1 MTFST
6 KIQHVIL
13 ATKFIILN
21 SIRNT
26 YYVHTLYNATIF
38 SREQKRKF
46 ALPCFCFSFLTSPI
60 YTLCMSWLYGWALF
74 EEKTFSII
82 LLLSSFHLLVAEYGD
97 QSYYCTLKMTLFVC
111 ISLVCIF
118 FLPVSFL
125 SFVAILYWLTIL
137 PTHYRHVVG
146 IYMHNVH
153 TYLCLLAIITWQ
165 NDETL
170 GASTWFLFK
179 GLAERYSFSLFSLPY
194 SFVQTILS
202 LSLCSASNQARKVYF
217 PSRNML
223 FLLCCIIKSD

>member
-1 MTFST
+1 
-6 KIQHVIL
+6 
-13 ATKFIILN
+13 
-21 SIRNT
+21 
-26 YYVHTLYNATIF
+26 
-38 SREQKRKF
+38 
-46 ALPCFCFSFLTSPI
+46 
-60 YTLCMSWLYGWALF
+60 MSWLYAWALF

-111 ISLVCIF
+111 FSLVCIF

-137 PTHYRHVVG
+137 PTYYRHVVG

-153 TYLCLLAIITWQ
+153 TYLCLLVIITWQ

-194 SFVQTILS
+194 SFVQNILS
-202 LSLCSASNQARKVYF
+202 LSVLHLIKREKCIFLQEICCFFFAVLLKVI
-217 PSRNML
+217 N
-223 FLLCCIIKSD
+223 FLQYINTYIQTHNTRIPIFI